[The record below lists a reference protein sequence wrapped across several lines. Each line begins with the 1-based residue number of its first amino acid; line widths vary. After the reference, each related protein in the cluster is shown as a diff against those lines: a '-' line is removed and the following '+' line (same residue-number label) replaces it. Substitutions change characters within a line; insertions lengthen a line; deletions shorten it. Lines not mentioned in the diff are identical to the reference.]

1 MSTIYRLHL
10 AETPKGNLKYG
21 WLRSLIG
28 PPSFLDLERESF
40 KIPASRRNLT
50 GRTIF
55 KSSTLIKTK
64 SGATSRPPG
73 PI

>member
-21 WLRSLIG
+21 WLDKNSETRSWRRKL
-28 PPSFLDLERESF
+28 LEVATDRLNPF
-40 KIPASRRNLT
+40 
-50 GRTIF
+50 GRTIL

-73 PI
+73 LI

>member
-28 PPSFLDLERESF
+28 PPSFLDLERRIVQNPGES
-40 KIPASRRNLT
+40 A
-50 GRTIF
+50 
-55 KSSTLIKTK
+55 KSY
-64 SGATSRPPG
+64 
-73 PI
+73 